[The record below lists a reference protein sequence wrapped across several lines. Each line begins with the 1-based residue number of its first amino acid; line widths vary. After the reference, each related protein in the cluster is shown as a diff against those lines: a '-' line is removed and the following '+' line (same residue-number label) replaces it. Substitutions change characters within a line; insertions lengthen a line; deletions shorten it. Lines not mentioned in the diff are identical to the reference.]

1 MTFNNFIKMSPILGI
16 TGIGGGPIG
25 LPLVG
30 GSAGLPYF
38 GGRGVFASGNDG
50 NSGWTY
56 ANVIDYITISSTGNA
71 TDFGDLTLAPSGTGS
86 FNGNGRGC
94 CAAGWD
100 ENASGPT
107 NVIGYI
113 TIASAGN
120 ATDFGDLTVA
130 RRLCKGMSD
139 GTIGV
144 WSCGLDASTNSN
156 VIDYVT
162 VATTGNASDF
172 GDLFNKPTLPAGC
185 SDSHGGLAE

>member
-71 TDFGDLTLAPSGTGS
+71 TDFGDLTEVKSELAACSSSTRALTGGGWTGS
-86 FNGNGRGC
+86 AVVNTIEYFTMASTGNG
-94 CAAGWD
+94 
-100 ENASGPT
+100 
-107 NVIGYI
+107 
-113 TIASAGN
+113 
-120 ATDFGDLTVA
+120 TDFGDLQAGAASQPGGSNKTRAVFQRGDTMEFVQIA
-130 RRLCKGMSD
+130 TLGNALDFGFTIGSD
-139 GTIGV
+139 GSVTEM
-144 WSCGLDASTNSN
+144 SNS
-156 VIDYVT
+156 
-162 VATTGNASDF
+162 
-172 GDLFNKPTLPAGC
+172 AGT
-185 SDSHGGLAE
+185 SNGHGGI